1 MGLHQHL
8 HPDELQ
14 RLLLLVCVFDM
25 IFFSYYLFTYEIK
38 EQNTI
43 SDSLFSRVE
52 YAITLSITLTIRM
65 LGVAL
70 YLARYR
76 NSREV
81 CWIIQGFTGISLTLL
96 GW

>member
-25 IFFSYYLFTYEIK
+25 FFFSYYLFMYEIK

-52 YAITLSITLTIRM
+52 YAITLSITLAIRL

-81 CWIIQGFTGISLTLL
+81 CMIIQGFTGISLTLL